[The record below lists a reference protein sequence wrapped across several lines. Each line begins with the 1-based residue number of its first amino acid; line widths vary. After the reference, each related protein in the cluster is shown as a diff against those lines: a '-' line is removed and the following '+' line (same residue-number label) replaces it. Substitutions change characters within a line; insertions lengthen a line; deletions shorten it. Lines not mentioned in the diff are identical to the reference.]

1 MIPEWTEQRE
11 ALQAWLVSNP
21 RILIGCD
28 FDGTIAP
35 LVSHADDARLSIPT
49 RAVLQR
55 LVALPGV
62 AVALISG
69 RSIIDLQ
76 QRVAVDG
83 VLYAGNHGL
92 EMASYDGST
101 VMAPAAEA
109 TVGVVHQVLEQLAA
123 ALAPIPG
130 AWIEDKGVSASVHF
144 RMAAEASHAEI
155 EDLVRA
161 AVQDVKSLSIRP
173 AKRIWE
179 IRPAIPWD
187 KGTALRWFMSRCQVN
202 SSATAFMG
210 DDVTDLDA
218 FREVPDG
225 WTFLVGKEMDAAAS
239 ATLRDPSDT
248 AALLEWMAEVRE
260 GVRFE
265 SGQA

>member
-1 MIPEWTEQRE
+1 MIPHWTEQRE
-11 ALQAWLVSNP
+11 ALHAWLVSEP

-28 FDGTIAP
+28 FDGTIAL

-55 LVALPGV
+55 LVAQPGV
-62 AVALISG
+62 VVALISG
-69 RSIIDLQ
+69 RSITDLQ
-76 QRVAVDG
+76 QKVALDG

-109 TVGVVHQVLEQLAA
+109 TVTVLRQLLVKLVT
-123 ALAPIPG
+123 ALASIPG
-130 AWIEDKGVSASVHF
+130 VWIEDKGLSASVHY
-144 RMAAEASHAEI
+144 RMAAEDSHAEV
-155 EDLVRA
+155 EELVRA
-161 AVQDVKSLSIRP
+161 AVQEVTSLMLRP

-187 KGTALRWFMSRCQVN
+187 KGTALRWFMNRCQVD

-218 FREVPDG
+218 FRELPDG
-225 WTFLVGKEMDAAAS
+225 WTFVVGNESGPAARVG
-239 ATLRDPSDT
+239 LHDPSDT
-248 AALLEWMAEVRE
+248 TALLEWMADVR
-260 GVRFE
+260 
-265 SGQA
+265 AAMW